1 MNTFDAIKTRR
12 STRRYL
18 NKKLEEEK
26 LQQIIEAGIYAPS
39 GGNNQSSHIFVIDN
53 KDVLNEIAI
62 LVQEEFSKME
72 VYEGMYKSLVNSIH
86 QSKIGKYRFHYDAP
100 VLIVVANLIDYGNA
114 LADSVCIVE
123 NMMIM
128 ANELDLGS
136 CYINQLKWL
145 NENERIISYFRNLGL
160 EENMKIYASVSIGY
174 PDSEDG
180 KPIRTVLKR
189 KGNHVTFVK

>member
-18 NKKLEEEK
+18 DKHVEQEK
-26 LQQIIEAGIYAPS
+26 LLQIIEAGIYAPS

-53 KDVLNEIAI
+53 KDILNEIVDI
-62 LVQEEFSKME
+62 VQDEFSKME
-72 VYEGMYKSLVNSIH
+72 VYDGMYKSLVNSIN
-86 QSKIGKYRFHYDAP
+86 QSKRGNYCFYYNAP
-100 VLIVVANLIDYGNA
+100 VLIVVANIIDYGNA

-136 CYINQLKWL
+136 CYINQLRWL
-145 NENERIISYFRNLGL
+145 NENERIVSYFRNLGL
-160 EENMKIYASVSIGY
+160 EENMKIYASLSVGY
-174 PDSEDG
+174 PDTDDG
-180 KPIRTVLKR
+180 KPIRTVLER
-189 KGNHVTFVK
+189 KGNHVTLVK